1 MRGALYSHQKA
12 WSVQVIK
19 QVAKSTAKDF
29 INGAK
34 WVIDKVSTWSFDDNF
49 NNPGPLKKTVIMSP
63 SDIPYL
69 VCYICT
75 ECDALKGVLVGRKN
89 K

>member
-12 WSVQVIK
+12 WSVQVLT
-19 QVAKSTAKDF
+19 QVVKSATKDV

-34 WVIDKVSTWSFDDNF
+34 WVFDNF
-49 NNPGPLKKTVIMSP
+49 NKPGPLKKAVIMSAI
-63 SDIPYL
+63 DISYL

-75 ECDALKGVLVGRKN
+75 DCDALKGVLVGRKN